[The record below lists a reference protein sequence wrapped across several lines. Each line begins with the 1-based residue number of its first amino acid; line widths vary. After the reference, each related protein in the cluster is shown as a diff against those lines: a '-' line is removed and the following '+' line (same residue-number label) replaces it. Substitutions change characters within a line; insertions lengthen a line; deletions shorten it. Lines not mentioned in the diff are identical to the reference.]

1 MIRHAGRYDSIYST
15 WMGCLASYLTNP
27 EAESDLPIEAETFQL
42 MSTIRATV
50 ILVVITLGVGG
61 AVARATDPID
71 VRAMQAIAKS
81 IGADKSLGWGVKSGD
96 PCDGTWPGVRC
107 DKDLGRV
114 TAIDASNGGLTGTIS
129 GTDLSDLT
137 YLSSLDLMPQPPRHR
152 HRLPRAT
159 PTTPPPD
166 LSQPQLQRLPRHAPL
181 LLARLPRAPD
191 IRHGRQRGGHGHGIL
206 SGRPGSLPR
215 AQDLLG
221 QQHGPL
227 RKVKFLDISNQS
239 FGGDKQLLGRLDFV
253 TGMMDLVE
261 IHVRDNLFDGPLPD
275 VSGLANLK
283 VFDAA
288 NNNLCGRLNFPSGV
302 AVNVD
307 GNPGVGKD
315 CP

>member
-1 MIRHAGRYDSIYST
+1 
-15 WMGCLASYLTNP
+15 
-27 EAESDLPIEAETFQL
+27 
-42 MSTIRATV
+42 MSTIRAAV
-50 ILVVITLGVGG
+50 ILVVITLCVGG
-61 AVARATDPID
+61 AAARATDPVD

-81 IGADKSLGWGVKSGD
+81 TGADKSLGWGVKSGD

-114 TAIDASNGGLTGTIS
+114 TAIDASNGGLAGTIS

-137 YLSSLDLMPQPPRHR
+137 YLLSLDLSRNRLNTATGFPEQPRPLRHLTYLNLSSNAFRDMPHYF
-152 HRLPRAT
+152 
-159 PTTPPPD
+159 
-166 LSQPQLQRLPRHAPL
+166 
-181 LLARLPRAPD
+181 LLAFPALQTFAMDDNEGDMATGYFLVDLVRCLALRTFSANNMALY
-191 IRHGRQRGGHGHGIL
+191 GEL
-206 SGRPGSLPR
+206 SDYLGNGTIFPALERVSL
-215 AQDLLG
+215 AGNYLVDDVHHDWG
-221 QQHGPL
+221 KNS
-227 RKVKFLDISNQS
+227 KVKFLDISNQS

-253 TGMMDLVE
+253 AGMTDLVE